1 MIGKVSRGAGV
12 GGLLRYLF
20 GPGRANEHLNPHL
33 AAGWDRPTA
42 LEPVVGADGR
52 RDLAPLTGL
61 LEQPL
66 RMDAR
71 PPTKPVWHC
80 SLRVAPGDRR
90 LSDAEWD
97 DVARTVLDRV
107 GLARRGEDHGCRWV
121 AVRHAEDHVHLV
133 VTLAR
138 QDGRRASTSN
148 DYYRVGE
155 ACRAVEAQYGLTTT
169 AARDR
174 TVARRPS
181 RGEQEK
187 AHRAG
192 HAEAARTQ
200 LQRTVRTT
208 AATTGTP
215 EDFLASLRAC
225 GLLVR
230 ERFSERTEGQVTGY
244 AVALPGDR
252 NKRSEPVWF
261 GGGKLAPDLSW
272 PQLQQRWEAR
282 GDSSAPARGAG
293 ERPPLTGPERA
304 AAYRTAAHVARHAAT
319 EVRVLAQIDPA
330 GARHAAAANADLLNV
345 TARLVEGRAGGPL
358 TTAADTFDRA
368 AREPWGRIPPRSPDG
383 QALRACARSLANLG
397 RVRHGDGVQLL
408 PLVAAIADLIDAVA
422 ALRTA
427 QHRDAQADAA
437 RRAAATLR
445 AVSIPIPA
453 ASAKRPMAPPPR
465 RPPVHQ
471 PALWTAPRR

>member
-1 MIGKVSRGAGV
+1 
-12 GGLLRYLF
+12 
-20 GPGRANEHLNPHL
+20 
-33 AAGWDRPTA
+33 
-42 LEPVVGADGR
+42 
-52 RDLAPLTGL
+52 
-61 LEQPL
+61 
-66 RMDAR
+66 MDAR
-71 PPTKPVWHC
+71 PPAKPVWHC
-80 SLRVAPGDRR
+80 SLRAAPGDRA

-121 AVRHAEDHVHLV
+121 AVRHAGDHVHLV

-174 TVARRPS
+174 TAARRPS

-192 HAEAARTQ
+192 HPEPARTQ
-200 LQRTVRTT
+200 LQRIVRTT

-215 EDFLASLRAC
+215 EDFFASLRGF

-230 ERFSERTEGQVTGY
+230 ERFSERTPGQVTGY

-252 NKRSEPVWF
+252 NKSGEPVWF

-272 PQLQQRWEAR
+272 PQLRQRWIST
-282 GDSSAPARGAG
+282 GPASQGGPHAG
-293 ERPPLTGPERA
+293 ERHPLTGLERA
-304 AAYRTAAHVARHAAT
+304 AAYRTAAHVARHAAS
-319 EVRVLAQIDPA
+319 EVRVLAQVDPGA
-330 GARHAAAANADLLNV
+330 ARHAAVATADLLNV
-345 TARLVEGRAGGPL
+345 TARLVEGRDGGPI

-368 AREPWGRIPPRSPDG
+368 AREPWARVPPRSPDG
-383 QALRACARSLANLG
+383 QALRACARSLAQLG
-397 RVRHGDGVQLL
+397 RVRHGDGIQLL
-408 PLVAAIADLIDAVA
+408 PLLAAIVDLIDAVA
-422 ALRTA
+422 ALRAA

-437 RRAAATLR
+437 RRAATALR
-445 AVSIPIPA
+445 AVSIPTPA
-453 ASAKRPMAPPPR
+453 TGTMRSMAPPPR
-465 RPPVHQ
+465 HPPRHQ
-471 PALWTAPRR
+471 PTLWTTPRR